1 MPLNVIK
8 PRLNS
13 LRRNLPTRD
22 VEQTVVDSFN
32 SMVDQLEEE
41 LPDPEISHFKVAASD
56 LKPLLIQVIPGQ
68 GAKYTKDKYCDPRIF
83 KQQVEGLWEYL
94 VDSNLIEGDKPEP
107 KRKNPPS
114 QTVNIHGNRNVATP
128 ADMPKQPPTHQGLS
142 IFISHS
148 SKDAD
153 LALALIDLLKAGMA
167 LTADQIRCS
176 SVDGY
181 RLPVG
186 VNSEGKLREEV
197 NAAKVVVGLI
207 TRSSLTSYYVM
218 FELGARWGADLLLA
232 PLLAG
237 VKANELSGPLSLLN
251 ALSANSDAQLHQLLE
266 DIAKHLGLS
275 VQPPASYIRNI
286 AAVKA
291 LADALAAS
299 ATSPSVAAPVKSKL
313 RLGLSVEGNPPSPQL
328 LKVVAN
334 QAVEVS
340 RVEYMLSSEAT
351 IEAEDVSK
359 QGDKIEIPINDGSV
373 LKLWNTPRA
382 DRNHYDHS
390 GPAKVAV
397 TVSVEGETN
406 QYILPVQMQSAMQGN
421 TMFRKLVGS
430 KTFYGS

>member
-218 FELGARWGADLLLA
+218 F
-232 PLLAG
+232 
-237 VKANELSGPLSLLN
+237 
-251 ALSANSDAQLHQLLE
+251 
-266 DIAKHLGLS
+266 
-275 VQPPASYIRNI
+275 
-286 AAVKA
+286 
-291 LADALAAS
+291 
-299 ATSPSVAAPVKSKL
+299 
-313 RLGLSVEGNPPSPQL
+313 
-328 LKVVAN
+328 
-334 QAVEVS
+334 
-340 RVEYMLSSEAT
+340 
-351 IEAEDVSK
+351 
-359 QGDKIEIPINDGSV
+359 
-373 LKLWNTPRA
+373 
-382 DRNHYDHS
+382 
-390 GPAKVAV
+390 
-397 TVSVEGETN
+397 
-406 QYILPVQMQSAMQGN
+406 
-421 TMFRKLVGS
+421 
-430 KTFYGS
+430 